1 MIVARIT
8 KSPIDF
14 QKERYSG
21 TADFNEALNLKSLCG
36 FISYQSATVDV
47 SITLERSSF
56 VLPI

>member
-14 QKERYSG
+14 QKERDSG

-47 SITLERSSF
+47 SITLEHSSF